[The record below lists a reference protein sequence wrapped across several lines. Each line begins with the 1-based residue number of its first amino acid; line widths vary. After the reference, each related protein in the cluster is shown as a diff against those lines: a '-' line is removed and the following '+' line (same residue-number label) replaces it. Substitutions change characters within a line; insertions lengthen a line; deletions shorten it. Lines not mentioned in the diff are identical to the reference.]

1 MHILSSIFQLHIP
14 SPSCSL
20 VVCIC
25 EHPVCGLV
33 GELLAGRGGQRW
45 RRDDLCCCGGS
56 RSPGTHG
63 PTRSGKE
70 SNSEDSGVFQE
81 WTALSV
87 VSTLSGPLYSG
98 PLGTQQTNLMPLNGS
113 EHVSIVC

>member
-1 MHILSSIFQLHIP
+1 MDQLDQWSEQVCALHVGIISSSVLSSIFQLHIP

-25 EHPVCGLV
+25 ERPVCGLV
-33 GELLAGRGGQRW
+33 GELPAGRGGQEW

-56 RSPGTHG
+56 RSHGTHG

-70 SNSEDSGVFQE
+70 STSEAVAVNDVFQ
-81 WTALSV
+81 
-87 VSTLSGPLYSG
+87 
-98 PLGTQQTNLMPLNGS
+98 
-113 EHVSIVC
+113 